1 MSRAV
6 LVSGHYIGSKRRAG
20 FHWIADAFRNAG
32 WDVTFVTVGFS
43 QLSRLKS
50 DHRFDY
56 GFPAGANHMQK
67 FEPGLDSYVWF
78 TPYHP
83 LNRLPTIGILLLAP
97 LFRGYGRLQMP
108 RLESSVA
115 DADLI
120 VFESTSGLMLVDR
133 FRAWAPR
140 ARLVYRVSDD
150 LRLLRAHPVVLEAE
164 ARALSTF
171 DLVSVP
177 AEVMRGL
184 FPAHPNVRLQ
194 PHGIDAAAFDARMA
208 SPYTGAAEVRA
219 VFVGAA
225 YVDRAFVESAAR
237 EFPRWEFH
245 VIGPVGDMP
254 ALQNVIAHGELPFS
268 ETVRYIVHADVGLAC
283 LRGLRGGESF
293 SDSLKVI
300 QYTYARLPIVA
311 PEFMRSDRSNVFTY
325 RPGDAASIKASLLAA
340 RAMDRSTVDR
350 SGIWSWTDLATA
362 LAGPVLWP

>member
-225 YVDRAFVESAAR
+225 YVDRAFVEAAAR
-237 EFPRWEFH
+237 GFPRWEFH

-254 ALQNVIAHGELPFS
+254 ALPNVVAHGELPFAD
-268 ETVRYIVHADVGLAC
+268 TVGHIVHADIGLAC
-283 LRGLRGGESF
+283 LRHVPGAESF

-300 QYTYARLPIVA
+300 QYTYARLPIVG
-311 PEFMRSDRSNVFTY
+311 PDFLRSTRANLFTY
-325 RPGDAASIKASLLAA
+325 RPGDPTSIREALLEA
-340 RAMDRSTVDR
+340 RVFDRSTVDR
-350 SGIWSWTDLATA
+350 SGIWSWTDLARE
-362 LAGPVLWP
+362 LAGPALWP